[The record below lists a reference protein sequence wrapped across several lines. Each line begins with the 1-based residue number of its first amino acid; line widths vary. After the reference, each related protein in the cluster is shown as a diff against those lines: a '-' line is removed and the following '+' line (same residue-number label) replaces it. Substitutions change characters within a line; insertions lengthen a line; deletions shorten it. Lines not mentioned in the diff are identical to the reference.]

1 MNNNARHAAVRGE
14 RSRVVIAGCGRTG
27 AAIAEALS
35 LHGIRVRIIDLAP
48 EAFNRLPARM
58 VERGQISPVLGDVT
72 LESNLRRAVDQD
84 SVTFIAM
91 TSSDTVNIMAAQ
103 IAYHTMMIPT
113 VICRID
119 DPVKRDLYERLEL
132 TALSHTNT
140 MTELVTNLI
149 K

>member
-1 MNNNARHAAVRGE
+1 MNNNARNAVLRSE
-14 RSRVVIAGCGRTG
+14 HSRVVIAGCGRTG
-27 AAIAEALS
+27 ASIAEALG
-35 LHGIRVRIIDLAP
+35 LQRIRIMIIDLVP
-48 EAFNRLPARM
+48 EAFNRLPAWM
-58 VERGQISPVLGDVT
+58 VESGQIGTVLGDAT
-72 LESNLRRAVDQD
+72 LESNLRGAVDQD

-103 IAYHTMMIPT
+103 IAYHTLMIPT

-149 K
+149 R

>member
-1 MNNNARHAAVRGE
+1 MNNSARHPVARGD

-27 AAIAEALS
+27 AAIAEALG
-35 LHGIRVRIIDLAP
+35 LQRIGVQMIDIAP
-48 EAFNRLPARM
+48 ESFDHLPEWM
-58 VERGQISPVLGDVT
+58 VESGQISTVMGDVT
-72 LESNLRRAVDQD
+72 LESSLRRAVDQD

-91 TSSDTVNIMAAQ
+91 TSSDIVNIMAAQ
-103 IAYHTMMIPT
+103 IAYHTLMVPN

-140 MTELVTNLI
+140 MIELVTNVI
-149 K
+149 R

>member
-1 MNNNARHAAVRGE
+1 MVR
-14 RSRVVIAGCGRTG
+14 
-27 AAIAEALS
+27 LS
-35 LHGIRVRIIDLAP
+35 T
-48 EAFNRLPARM
+48 
-58 VERGQISPVLGDVT
+58 VLGDAT

-103 IAYHTMMIPT
+103 IAFHTLMIPT

-149 K
+149 R

>member
-1 MNNNARHAAVRGE
+1 MNNNSRNAVLRSE
-14 RSRVVIAGCGRTG
+14 HSRVVIAGCGRTG
-27 AAIAEALS
+27 AAIAEALG
-35 LHGIRVRIIDLAP
+35 LHRIRIMIIDLVP
-48 EAFNRLPARM
+48 EAFNRLPAWM
-58 VERGQISPVLGDVT
+58 VESGQISTVLGDAT

-103 IAYHTMMIPT
+103 IAYHTLMIPT

-149 K
+149 G

>member
-1 MNNNARHAAVRGE
+1 M
-14 RSRVVIAGCGRTG
+14 
-27 AAIAEALS
+27 
-35 LHGIRVRIIDLAP
+35 IIDLVP
-48 EAFNRLPARM
+48 EAFNRLPAWM
-58 VERGQISPVLGDVT
+58 VESGQINTILGNAT

-103 IAYHTMMIPT
+103 IAYHTLMIPT

-149 K
+149 R